1 MILKPNHDNWNI
13 YTKKVNLWCHIMI
26 KVIGLNMTCCIFKL
40 NASNVQLQA

>member
-1 MILKPNHDNWNI
+1 MILKPNHDIWNAC
-13 YTKKVNLWCHIMI
+13 TKKVNLWCHIMI